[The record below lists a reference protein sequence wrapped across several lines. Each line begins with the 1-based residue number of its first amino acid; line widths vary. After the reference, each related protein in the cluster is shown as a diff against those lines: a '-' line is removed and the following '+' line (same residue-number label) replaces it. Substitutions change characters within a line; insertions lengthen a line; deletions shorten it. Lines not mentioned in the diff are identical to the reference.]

1 MRRKPMIAKLAPLA
15 VVLALA
21 LVGCLEIRPSDPDDK
36 PAPVVPAP
44 LGLTHVVHAD
54 SVYYTDGPQQS
65 RPPDGTFKAGTK
77 VKLVREAGSYSL
89 VESAGGVAA
98 YVSTG
103 SLAPIAPAK
112 K

>member
-1 MRRKPMIAKLAPLA
+1 MIARLAPVA
-15 VVLALA
+15 IVLTLV
-21 LVGCLEIRPSDPDDK
+21 LVGCNWSC
-36 PAPVVPAP
+36 APVATAEP
-44 LGLTHVVHAD
+44 GLTHVVHAD
-54 SVYYTDGPQQS
+54 SVYYTTGPQQS

-89 VESAGGVAA
+89 VESEGGVAA